1 MKEEETVGKWENM
14 LLVWQ
19 LVEENKENMVS
30 QLLRL
35 QVKAKKGMAIQ
46 YAKT

>member
-1 MKEEETVGKWENM
+1 MEEEKSVAKWENM

-19 LVEENKENMVS
+19 LVEENKENVAS
-30 QLLRL
+30 QE
-35 QVKAKKGMAIQ
+35 KAKKGMAVQ